1 MKGELLAA
9 PAMPGAATGI
19 VALLA
24 GVSATTWSYDGA
36 VGACYMA
43 GEVKDP
49 HKTMPRVMILCIG
62 IVILLYAGLSTIAA
76 GMIPLEELAAS
87 DAPIALA
94 FSKIPMIGT
103 AAGIVTALLGI
114 LVITGSMSSATM
126 YQPRLE
132 YAMARD
138 GLWYKRFEEVHP
150 QYNTPSFALLAQA
163 AYAILLVCVSS
174 ITDLLGY
181 FTFICL
187 VKNMLVFCTMFVH
200 RKKPDY
206 NPGWRCP
213 AWQLMTV
220 IAIFANGILLVST
233 FLWTPGASI
242 VASVVALATG
252 LPAYY
257 FFEKRNKAAKA

>member
-1 MKGELLAA
+1 
-9 PAMPGAATGI
+9 
-19 VALLA
+19 
-24 GVSATTWSYDGA
+24 
-36 VGACYMA
+36 
-43 GEVKDP
+43 
-49 HKTMPRVMILCIG
+49 
-62 IVILLYAGLSTIAA
+62 
-76 GMIPLEELAAS
+76 
-87 DAPIALA
+87 
-94 FSKIPMIGT
+94 
-103 AAGIVTALLGI
+103 
-114 LVITGSMSSATM
+114 M
-126 YQPRLE
+126 YKRQ
-132 YAMARD
+132 

>member
-1 MKGELLAA
+1 M
-9 PAMPGAATGI
+9 
-19 VALLA
+19 
-24 GVSATTWSYDGA
+24 
-36 VGACYMA
+36 
-43 GEVKDP
+43 
-49 HKTMPRVMILCIG
+49 
-62 IVILLYAGLSTIAA
+62 ILLYAGLPTIAD
-76 GMIPLEELAAS
+76 GMSPLEELDAS
-87 DAPIALA
+87 EARIARA
-94 FSKIPMIGT
+94 FTKFPMIGT
-103 AAGIVTALLGI
+103 AAGIVTVLLCI

-200 RKKPDY
+200 RKKPVK
-206 NPGWRCP
+206 PPC
-213 AWQLMTV
+213 
-220 IAIFANGILLVST
+220 
-233 FLWTPGASI
+233 
-242 VASVVALATG
+242 
-252 LPAYY
+252 
-257 FFEKRNKAAKA
+257 